1 MQQDVDARDKHQPG
15 ASQMKHLSVYAAL
28 FGCVTL
34 LLPCTSMADQQGPAD
49 LYIVTSG
56 SATLVASFPNI
67 VVCIAAMKA
76 SAAYAPS
83 GTSPAA
89 SVMCIYK

>member
-1 MQQDVDARDKHQPG
+1 
-15 ASQMKHLSVYAAL
+15 MKHLSVYAVL

-34 LLPCTSMADQQGPAD
+34 LLPCTSMAEQQGPAD

-56 SATLVASFPNI
+56 SATLVATFPSMI
-67 VVCIAAMKA
+67 VCVAAMQA
-76 SAAYAPS
+76 SKSYAPS

-89 SVMCIYK
+89 SVMCVYK